1 MPNVESVARPPFLS
15 YHGHSPRRVSV
26 PAFSV
31 TAVAFFLAL
40 LITASP
46 ALADHEEIWN
56 YIVWPII
63 AVLQCFLLIF
73 VVLLAPSRLM
83 RAIVVLLFLLAAAA
97 VEFQLW
103 LESPL
108 TGSMLADQ
116 ALPVLLGL
124 AVAVPARLKRAS

>member
-1 MPNVESVARPPFLS
+1 
-15 YHGHSPRRVSV
+15 
-26 PAFSV
+26 
-31 TAVAFFLAL
+31 
-40 LITASP
+40 
-46 ALADHEEIWN
+46 
-56 YIVWPII
+56 
-63 AVLQCFLLIF
+63 
-73 VVLLAPSRLM
+73 M